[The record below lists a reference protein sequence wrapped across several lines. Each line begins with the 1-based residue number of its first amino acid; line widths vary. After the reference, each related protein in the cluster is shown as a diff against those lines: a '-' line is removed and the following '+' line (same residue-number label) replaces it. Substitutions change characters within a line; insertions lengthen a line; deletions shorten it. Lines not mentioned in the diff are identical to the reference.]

1 VPSDLLSALGVA
13 RPCAGCRGPGGPWC
27 RACATTVAG
36 PAAYAELRPWPVGLP
51 PVTASA
57 VYAGPLR
64 EALVAFKD
72 HGRWS
77 LRPVLGAA
85 VAVAVAGLLVDLPT
99 LPDEVTLV
107 PVAGSPGSVRS
118 RDGDHVRELAA
129 AAAQALRRVGVDVRV
144 RALLVP
150 ARRRA
155 DQVGL
160 GRAERALNL
169 HGSMRPVA
177 GAARA
182 RGVVLVDDLTT
193 TGATLAE
200 AARALRSAGC
210 VPLGGSVVAATRTR
224 PAAGCA
230 PADGGVPARRLRAS
244 LE

>member
-1 VPSDLLSALGVA
+1 
-13 RPCAGCRGPGGPWC
+13 
-27 RACATTVAG
+27 
-36 PAAYAELRPWPVGLP
+36 
-51 PVTASA
+51 VTAAS

-77 LRPVLGAA
+77 LRTTLGSVLA
-85 VAVAVAGLLVDLPT
+85 VAVGGLLVDLPAG
-99 LPDEVTLV
+99 PDEVTLV

-118 RDGDHVRELAA
+118 RDGDHVRELAEVA
-129 AAAQALRRVGVDVRV
+129 ARTLRRLGVDVRV

-150 ARRRA
+150 GRRRV

-160 GRAERALNL
+160 GRWERALNL
-169 HGSMRPVA
+169 QGSMRPTPA
-177 GAARA
+177 AARA

-210 VPLGGSVVAATRTR
+210 VPLGASVVAATRTR
-224 PAAGCA
+224 PAAGGQ
-230 PADGGVPARRLRAS
+230 PAEGGGHARLG
-244 LE
+244 